1 MARSSRIA
9 MSNRAA
15 KSFIEPPGS
24 DYTTLTFE
32 IPSKDVDYVL
42 EALEGLVHHVR
53 IQEVNNNQVINEYTE
68 IL

>member
-1 MARSSRIA
+1 MPRTSRIA
-9 MSNRAA
+9 MSNRAV
-15 KSFIEPPGS
+15 KSFIKTPGS

-32 IPSKDVDYVL
+32 IPNADVDYVL
-42 EALEGLVHHVR
+42 EAVEGLVHHVR